1 MTRSRKSLSAIAM
14 GAALAV
20 VLAAVAL
27 AYGAETEPYANHKP
41 VRGNY
46 PGSYARDASIWIA
59 TQRHPNHKPLSA
71 ARYGAAADAPVSVAA
86 ASYTNHKPLRG
97 DYPGSYVA
105 GAPAPDGGSSG
116 DTFDWADAGIGA
128 AVMLG
133 LLLLL
138 TAAKTGGARARQRY
152 AA

>member
-1 MTRSRKSLSAIAM
+1 M
-14 GAALAV
+14 
-20 VLAAVAL
+20 
-27 AYGAETEPYANHKP
+27 
-41 VRGNY
+41 
-46 PGSYARDASIWIA
+46 
-59 TQRHPNHKPLSA
+59 
-71 ARYGAAADAPVSVAA
+71 DAPVSVAA

-97 DYPGSYVA
+97 DYPGSYAA
-105 GAPAPDGGSSG
+105 GAAAPDAGSG